1 MEPTADQRLKAAL
14 VEAID
19 NHRAGRLD
27 LAEALYGEILGAHPD
42 HSQTLY
48 LLGVLGLQRG
58 AFGKAAGLLQR
69 VIDLRPDHA
78 EAKFSLGRAFGALGR
93 PEEAEAMFRACLAL
107 APDHADARLS
117 LGTAQQARGAYGD
130 AEASFHR
137 VLEIDPKSYRA
148 LANLGSLCMLF
159 GRGSEGEAYLAQAV
173 ALRPDDPQLLCNLA
187 ASYKGQG
194 RLTLALETYDRVLG
208 AEPVNVEALA
218 GKANVLEKMGEDQA
232 ALDLTLPLVEAGN
245 TNPNVALIF
254 AALASGAGRSD
265 QALALLQRILNSQT
279 TGTEQ
284 RCKLLFAEA
293 RLLEQA
299 GEYDRAFQAV
309 SAANDLVP
317 RTFDVAGHDRRIDRI
332 IETYGAETFPRLPR
346 AGNESK
352 LPVFI
357 VGMPRS
363 GKSLSE
369 QILASH
375 PAVFGTGEL
384 PYMDRAA
391 RSLAAGPGMEDGYLE
406 RVGEL
411 DREALDQIAEAHLA
425 KLHQRGGQAI
435 RVTDTMPYNYLLL
448 GFIAQLFPKA
458 RIIHCL
464 RDPLDTCLACFFKD
478 FRYANAQTTD
488 LVHLGAYYRS
498 YRRLMDHWH
507 RVLDVPILTVHY
519 EDLVADSEAWSRK
532 LVDFADLDWDPHCLH
547 FHESQHTVESASYDV
562 VREPL
567 NTRWVGLW
575 RHYEGHLGPLQK
587 ALAGPE

>member
-1 MEPTADQRLKAAL
+1 MEASAEQSLKADL
-14 VEAID
+14 VKAIGE
-19 NHRAGRLD
+19 HRAGND
-27 LAEALYGEILGAHPD
+27 HP
-42 HSQTLY
+42 QTLY
-48 LLGVLGLQRG
+48 LLGVLSLQRG
-58 AFGKAAGLLQR
+58 AFGKAAGLLQK
-69 VIDLRPDHA
+69 VLALRPDHA
-78 EAKFSLGRAFGALGR
+78 EATFSLGRAFGALGR
-93 PEEAEAMFRACLAL
+93 PGKAEERFRACLAL
-107 APDHADARLS
+107 APDHGDAWLS
-117 LGTAQQARGAYGD
+117 LGTVQQTRGAYED
-130 AEASFHR
+130 AEASFRR
-137 VLEIDPKSYRA
+137 VLEIDPESYRA
-148 LANLGSLCMLF
+148 LANLGALCMLF
-159 GRGSEGEAYLAQAV
+159 GRGTEGEAYLAQAA
-173 ALRPDDPQLLCNLA
+173 ALRPDDPLLLCNLA

-194 RLTLALETYDRVLG
+194 RLALALETYDQVLG
-208 AEPVNVEALA
+208 ADPGNVEALA
-218 GKANVLEKMGEDQA
+218 GKANVLEKMGEDRA
-232 ALDLTLPLVEAGN
+232 ALDLTLPLVAAGSA
-245 TNPNVALIF
+245 NPNVALIF
-254 AALASGAGRSD
+254 AALAKGAGRSD
-265 QALALLQRILNSQT
+265 QALDLLQRILDSET

-284 RCKLLFAEA
+284 RCKLLFAKA
-293 RLLEQA
+293 RLLEQV
-299 GEYDRAFQAV
+299 GDYDRAFEAV
-309 SAANDLVP
+309 AAANGLVP
-317 RTFDVAGHDRRIDRI
+317 RSFDVAGHDRRVDRI
-332 IETYGAETFPRLPR
+332 IETYGAAVCARLPR
-346 AGNESK
+346 AGNQSE

-363 GKSLSE
+363 GKSLCE

-411 DREALDQIAEAHLA
+411 DREALDRIAEAHLA
-425 KLHQRGGQAI
+425 KLRQRGGRAI

-507 RVLDVPILTVHY
+507 RVLEVPILTVRY
-519 EDLVADSEAWSRK
+519 EDLVADGETWSRK
-532 LVDFADLDWDPHCLH
+532 LVDFVGLEWDPSCLL
-547 FHESQHTVESASYDV
+547 FHESKHTVESASYDV

-575 RHYEGHLGPLQK
+575 RHYERHLGPLQK
-587 ALAGPE
+587 ALAEPE

>member
-14 VEAID
+14 VRAID
-19 NHRAGRLD
+19 NHRAGKLD

-42 HSQTLY
+42 HPQTLY
-48 LLGVLGLQRG
+48 LLGVLSLQRG
-58 AFGKAAGLLQR
+58 AFGKAAGLLQK
-69 VIDLRPDHA
+69 VIDLKPDHA

-93 PEEAEAMFRACLAL
+93 PGEAEAMFRACLAL

-117 LGTAQQARGAYGD
+117 LGTVQQARGAYGD

-159 GRGSEGEAYLAQAV
+159 GRGSEGEAYLARAA

-194 RLTLALETYDRVLG
+194 RLALALETYDRVLD

-232 ALDLTLPLVEAGN
+232 ALDLTLPLVEAGS
-245 TNPNVALIF
+245 TNANVALIF
-254 AALASGAGRSD
+254 AALASGAGRSE
-265 QALALLQRILNSQT
+265 QALALLQRILNRQT

-309 SAANDLVP
+309 STANDLVP
-317 RTFDVAGHDRRIDRI
+317 RSFDVAGHDRRIDRI
-332 IETYGAETFPRLPR
+332 IETYGAETFPKLPR

-363 GKSLSE
+363 GKSLRRRAPWPPGPAWRTATWNGS
-369 QILASH
+369 ASSTAR
-375 PAVFGTGEL
+375 PWTRSPRPIWPSCTSG
-384 PYMDRAA
+384 AA
-391 RSLAAGPGMEDGYLE
+391 RRSGSPTPCPTITCCSGSSPSSFPRPGSST
-406 RVGEL
+406 
-411 DREALDQIAEAHLA
+411 AC
-425 KLHQRGGQAI
+425 AI
-435 RVTDTMPYNYLLL
+435 RWIPVWRASSRTSGTPTPRPPTWSTWAPIT
-448 GFIAQLFPKA
+448 GPTGGSWTTGT
-458 RIIHCL
+458 RSW
-464 RDPLDTCLACFFKD
+464 TC
-478 FRYANAQTTD
+478 
-488 LVHLGAYYRS
+488 RS
-498 YRRLMDHWH
+498 
-507 RVLDVPILTVHY
+507 
-519 EDLVADSEAWSRK
+519 
-532 LVDFADLDWDPHCLH
+532 
-547 FHESQHTVESASYDV
+547 
-562 VREPL
+562 
-567 NTRWVGLW
+567 
-575 RHYEGHLGPLQK
+575 
-587 ALAGPE
+587 